1 MSWFLEKFAAK
12 GYSFRLVEL
21 PHDAAHGSFKDGDR
35 SLASEVENWGY
46 NVYVVPKTK
55 DKLKDVYET
64 GKFIPE
70 CRFNSDPE
78 SGVPD
83 GLKRLENYRKKKSP
97 DGGYL
102 MDPNHDSNGNCDAAD
117 AFRYL
122 ATTFEMIKE
131 ELYEEDMNRYLDEIE
146 YYGPDNAGPT
156 GY

>member
-1 MSWFLEKFAAK
+1 MIVCSSRPIAYDLLTKFQGKYPEWFIE
-12 GYSFRLVEL
+12 
-21 PHDAAHGSFKDGDR
+21 
-35 SLASEVENWGY
+35 
-46 NVYVVPKTK
+46 
-55 DKLKDVYET
+55 
-64 GKFIPE
+64 
-70 CRFNSDPE
+70 
-78 SGVPD
+78 
-83 GLKRLENYRKKKSP
+83 KKSP